1 MCWPPSNSPEGY
13 NTERVKWKELYSI
26 KKTHK
31 FISNLSCQR
40 LATSCLLSQ
49 GCKYSSVPACWP
61 GHYKMSLVPSHCLC
75 LAQAGAPPLSG
86 EMAKGTPKWQGT
98 PNHCR
103 TRNSGRVFCIAS
115 CTSQT
120 PSLGAGVPIRKQM
133 ETPLRNAVLL
143 SKQNTFLCKILMKS
157 THSPGKILV
166 QLSLIFQIKKK
177 EKRLGN
183 FQVF

>member
-1 MCWPPSNSPEGY
+1 MVRWPRGHPS
-13 NTERVKWKELYSI
+13 EREHQI
-26 KKTHK
+26 T
-31 FISNLSCQR
+31 
-40 LATSCLLSQ
+40 
-49 GCKYSSVPACWP
+49 
-61 GHYKMSLVPSHCLC
+61 
-75 LAQAGAPPLSG
+75 AGRGILG
-86 EMAKGTPKWQGT
+86 G
-98 PNHCR
+98 
-103 TRNSGRVFCIAS
+103 VFCIAS

-120 PSLGAGVPIRKQM
+120 PSLGAGVPIRKRM
-133 ETPLRNAVLL
+133 ETPPRNAVLL